1 MPFVVRLILGSFG
14 GTSCFTVR
22 NKISILVVELN
33 LLCSVFADSRKL
45 FWSSINYNMF

>member
-1 MPFVVRLILGSFG
+1 MLFVVRLILGSFG

-33 LLCSVFADSRKL
+33 LLCSVFAGVLNDSRKL
-45 FWSSINYNMF
+45 FWSSIN